1 MKQYIKTRWPMCHL
15 VEFDVTHLLP
25 ELPAPWSD
33 EDDVGEGPMPE
44 GETGSLS
51 QKKFRLSFFDFNS
64 FEFVWQRIRSLCLII
79 NSWKSWGNP
88 ASDVVARKALL
99 NEVTLRHEI
108 YLSCNYI
115 AGMTLYTLKFLR
127 ITELELKRGQT
138 MRPLV
143 VIVTS
148 PFACT
153 IRSGFGIKKFVWFS
167 LTAVWQTDC
176 KKKMPSLRCPWPI
189 PKLSDSRHR
198 GAGAPQ
204 PPFILSEGEDVVSG
218 VDVWRWGQ
226 LVPRLHSNRFEISNQ

>member
-1 MKQYIKTRWPMCHL
+1 MKQYIKNRWPMCHL
-15 VEFDVTHLLP
+15 IEFDVTHLLP
-25 ELPAPWSD
+25 ELPEPWSD
-33 EDDVGEGPMPE
+33 ADDVGEGPMPE
-44 GETGSLS
+44 GKLGSLS

-99 NEVTLRHEI
+99 NEVTLRHEF

-115 AGMTLYTLKFLR
+115 AGMTLYTLRFLR
-127 ITELELKRGQT
+127 MTELELKRGQT

-167 LTAVWQTDC
+167 LTAVWQTVW
-176 KKKMPSLRCPWPI
+176 KKQNAISEVSMADTEVVWQSASWRRSSATTFHSIWRWRC
-189 PKLSDSRHR
+189 
-198 GAGAPQ
+198 G
-204 PPFILSEGEDVVSG
+204 
-218 VDVWRWGQ
+218 VWRG
-226 LVPRLHSNRFEISNQ
+226 RLTMMTTGA